1 MVSEEKLLHLIIVE
15 ESPNDAEAIAN
26 LLRNAGYV
34 VRHQYA
40 RDTETLIAA
49 LERHTPD
56 LVICADGLEEANLS
70 NVLDTLK
77 EQKLETP
84 VILVGDEANEPQV
97 IEALRAG
104 ATDLVS
110 FDQPEHLGLV
120 VARER
125 KNLDIRR
132 RLQFFERSYQE
143 TERRCR
149 ALLDSSR
156 DAIAYVHD
164 GMHIYA
170 NQSYLEMFGFDD
182 LEEIEG
188 HPIMDM
194 VAPSDHGRFKEFLR
208 SYGKSENQEDK
219 LEVECLSAVR
229 GEFKAVM
236 EFAPAAIEGE
246 PCTQIV
252 IRDQA
257 ATDPELAEKL
267 KYLSKQD
274 VVTGLFNRQY
284 FMEELNVAVNNA
296 VSGSGN
302 STLLYILID
311 NFKSVKENVGL
322 AASDLVV
329 KDIADIVREKTG
341 DKGIAARFGDN
352 SFTVLCR
359 GDDVDAATALAEAIR
374 HAVEEHIVDVE
385 GRSATV
391 TCSIG
396 IGLVTEATPT
406 AQEALSRADLACEV
420 ARSNGGNRFH
430 LHNPVT
436 DEQVGKEREE
446 QWKQLLTEALEQDR
460 FRLVYQPIVSLKG
473 NTREKYEV
481 LLRMQDAD
489 GNEVMPRKFLPV
501 AMEQNMM
508 ADIDRW
514 VVRKAIEAL
523 AEHRRQGHDTQF
535 FIKISAASLGD
546 PELPLWIN
554 EQIKSAHLQ
563 GDALVF
569 EIAEKDVGQHLKNAK
584 AFFKAISALRCKTS
598 LEHFGSASNSLQIFK
613 HVDADFLKINGAL
626 IHNLMSDESN
636 QAMVRSIVELAHSM
650 DRECIAEF
658 VEDASSLT
666 VLYQYGV
673 DYIQGYFLQEP
684 QATLNFDFS
693 EESI

>member
-1 MVSEEKLLHLIIVE
+1 MVSEEKLLHLIIIE

-26 LLRNAGYV
+26 LLRSAGYV

-40 RDTETLIAA
+40 QDMESLATAMDQ
-49 LERHTPD
+49 HVPD
-56 LVICADGLEEANLS
+56 LIVCAEGLEKMGLS
-70 NVLDTLK
+70 DVLATLK
-77 EQKLETP
+77 EHQLETP
-84 VILVGDEANEPQV
+84 VILVGEEANEPQV
-97 IEALRAG
+97 IDALRAG

-110 FDQPEHLGLV
+110 FDRPEHLGLV

-132 RLQFFERSYQE
+132 RLQFFERSYHE

-170 NQSYLEMFGFDD
+170 NQSYLEMFGFDE

-194 VAPSDHGRFKEFLR
+194 VAPEDHARFKEFLR
-208 SYGKSENQEDK
+208 SYGRSDNQEDE

-229 GEFKAVM
+229 GKFNAVM

-246 PCTQIV
+246 PCTQIM
-252 IRDQA
+252 IRDRM
-257 ATDPELAEKL
+257 TNDPKLAEKL

-274 VVTGLFNRQY
+274 MVTGLFNRQY

-296 VSGSGN
+296 TSGSGN
-302 STLLYILID
+302 STLLYVLID
-311 NFKSVKENVGL
+311 NFKAVKENVGL

-329 KDIADIVREKTG
+329 KDVADIVREKTG

-352 SFTVLCR
+352 SFTVLSR
-359 GDDVDAATALAEAIR
+359 GDDVDAATALAESIR

-385 GRSATV
+385 GRSTTV

-396 IGLVTEATPT
+396 ISLVNEAIPS

-420 ARSNGGNRFH
+420 ARSAGGNRFH
-430 LHNPVT
+430 LHNPIT
-436 DEQVGKEREE
+436 DEQVSKERDE

-473 NTREKYEV
+473 DNREKYEV
-481 LLRMQDAD
+481 LLRMQDTD

-514 VVRKAIEAL
+514 VVHKAIQVL

-535 FIKISAASLGD
+535 FIKISAESLGD

-554 EQIKSAHLQ
+554 EQIKAAHLQ

-584 AFFKAISALRCKTS
+584 AFFKAIRALRCMTS
-598 LEHFGSASNSLQIFK
+598 LDHFGSASNSFQIFK
-613 HVDADFLKINGAL
+613 HVNANFLKINGSL
-626 IHNLMSDESN
+626 IHNLASDESN

-684 QATLNFDFS
+684 QEALNFDFS